1 MTGMTDRAR
10 DTIRRGIGRNAGI
23 ATVEEAAGQIREAAE
38 NLPKAATEA
47 GVMPGDPM
55 HELLATLGT
64 GFGAW
69 GDMLAAHAGR
79 IEAMT
84 AAAKAVADAEVARAR
99 SQVSEIEALAVQ
111 RVTESITEAADRVL
125 DRRTAVL
132 EWRLALTA
140 GGALA
145 VALAITLAAGY
156 WWGYRDA
163 AAAIDL
169 ADKRIAAAFQD
180 GPETAARWADL
191 MRHNDLKA
199 SLERCTGA
207 ALVVKDGRR
216 ACLVPLWLDGPAAA
230 P

>member
-1 MTGMTDRAR
+1 
-10 DTIRRGIGRNAGI
+10 
-23 ATVEEAAGQIREAAE
+23 
-38 NLPKAATEA
+38 
-47 GVMPGDPM
+47 
-55 HELLATLGT
+55 
-64 GFGAW
+64 
-69 GDMLAAHAGR
+69 
-79 IEAMT
+79 
-84 AAAKAVADAEVARAR
+84 VARAR
-99 SQVSEIEALAVQ
+99 SQISEIEALAVQ

-163 AAAIDL
+163 AAGIDL

-207 ALVVKDGRR
+207 ALVVKDRRR
-216 ACLVPLWLDGPAAA
+216 ACLVPLWLDGAKGA